1 MRKRKRKNLVPILF
15 FAVAGAAVLSL
26 GIRLAGELGKE
37 KPEELLVRYMGYI
50 ESGEYEKMYEMVDVD
65 TLTGLDR
72 EGFIERN
79 SRIYEGIEVHDLKIS
94 DIQETDRNG
103 KTVTVAYDTS
113 MDTVAGE
120 ISFSNETFI

>member
-50 ESGEYEKMYEMVDVD
+50 ESG
-65 TLTGLDR
+65 
-72 EGFIERN
+72 
-79 SRIYEGIEVHDLKIS
+79 
-94 DIQETDRNG
+94 
-103 KTVTVAYDTS
+103 
-113 MDTVAGE
+113 
-120 ISFSNETFI
+120 